1 MTCVAPVHG
10 YAIWQAENL
19 SRFSFCLVTH
29 RFKQLSTISVANRT
43 SAKRS
48 TTTSDWKT
56 PDRGHGPQTDFWIAS
71 ADSMPTVV
79 SLYLYRVLAR
89 GLPSVLPIWRC
100 NSAGKT

>member
-1 MTCVAPVHG
+1 MLKTALERRRQPVDLTAP
-10 YAIWQAENL
+10 IQ
-19 SRFSFCLVTH
+19 RFSARSKSHDFHTPEFNFFGFA
-29 RFKQLSTISVANRT
+29 RIASKQPMEFPNF
-43 SAKRS
+43 
-48 TTTSDWKT
+48 
-56 PDRGHGPQTDFWIAS
+56 PQADFWIAS